1 MKALKVVGFIFDKAI
16 WFTLAG
22 LIIICHFAMNAVGFI
37 IGAVCGG

>member
-16 WFTLAG
+16 RFTLAG
-22 LIIICHFAMNAVGFI
+22 LIIIWYLAMNAVGII